1 MRQSLK
7 RVGTIPTTTSI
18 DFEPVQAKQQKLRAV
33 TSLDSL
39 EERYSN
45 NLKSGE
51 KIVLNVRDDL
61 KESIP
66 NQEIRMTMA
75 PSRVVNSKVVAAS
88 NLERSGSKYQYRYVN
103 ERNEQVAIKNLPN
116 QLASMEDLEKIGV
129 KRIRE

>member
-1 MRQSLK
+1 M
-7 RVGTIPTTTSI
+7 
-18 DFEPVQAKQQKLRAV
+18 QAKQQKLRAV